1 LIVAWRENPPS
12 ERQRKQK
19 DNDLHLPPSSGV
31 TPGGGGRTYDDTQSP
46 SLSRMKNSRIK
57 TGNDDVIWRADGG
70 AKRHEDWTE
79 APPHHPPFL
88 IFFLFIFILFLFSN
102 ESHM

>member
-1 LIVAWRENPPS
+1 ME
-12 ERQRKQK
+12 
-19 DNDLHLPPSSGV
+19 
-31 TPGGGGRTYDDTQSP
+31 
-46 SLSRMKNSRIK
+46 NSRIK